1 MAGKKDHGRGQG
13 LSADDE
19 RLWWRVT
26 QSVEPLPG
34 RIRPEPPQPT
44 SDAADNRDDA
54 ERLLTRKPATG
65 PLPATRGPAAPKV
78 RDVVPGAVD
87 GVDKRQAQRFRR
99 GQLPIDARYDLHG
112 MTQRQAH
119 AALNRFLAQAH
130 DRGCRCVLVITGK
143 GQRAPLEER
152 TGVLRAQLPRWLNE
166 APNRVRVLAVSPA
179 QPQHGGDGA
188 FYILL
193 KRHR

>member
-1 MAGKKDHGRGQG
+1 VSRKKDPAP
-13 LSADDE
+13 LSAEDE

-34 RIRPEPPQPT
+34 RAHPAPPRQGPRPGATEERVEEGRPGR
-44 SDAADNRDDA
+44 AA
-54 ERLLTRKPATG
+54 PTG
-65 PLPATRGPAAPKV
+65 PAPRPRAASAN
-78 RDVVPGAVD
+78 RELVPGATD

-99 GQLPIDARYDLHG
+99 GQMPIDARYDLHG

-119 AALNRFLAQAH
+119 AALNGFLAQAQ

-152 TGVLRAQLPRWLNE
+152 TGVLRSQLPRWLNQT
-166 APNRVRVLAVSPA
+166 PNRARVLAVSPA

-188 FYILL
+188 FYVLL
-193 KRHR
+193 KKLR